1 MIKKA
6 KVNNAMNR
14 AWGMIVK
21 NAPPVPG
28 QQPQQPPA
36 PAGGAP
42 APGAPAPGAPAPGA
56 PAPGAPAPAAGQPC
70 KVCGK

>member
-6 KVNNAMNR
+6 KVNNAMKN
-14 AWGMIVK
+14 AWSVLK

-36 PAGGAP
+36 PGAP
-42 APGAPAPGAPAPGA
+42 APGAPPAPG
-56 PAPGAPAPAAGQPC
+56 GAPAPAAGQPC